1 MGFWNQLFGR
11 KKNSPDQEASSPYLP
26 ERKNDIDIIFAEKF
40 THKGGKF
47 IYSED
52 LKSTDE
58 FFKLILEENHWS
70 GQDVLCFDPQLI
82 QRFGLEPLADPVDPQ
97 NFKAL
102 LIGCEYLIANKGTVL
117 ICHHQLKDFKLEALP
132 DFFIV
137 YSGLDNFVNDVS
149 EGMSQLKN
157 KYSDQLPT
165 NITTLNVKNSKDEND
180 FLSYGNS
187 AKNIYLVLQER

>member
-1 MGFWNQLFGR
+1 MGFWNKLFGR
-11 KKNSPDQEASSPYLP
+11 KKNSPNPEANSPYLP
-26 ERKNDIDIIFAEKF
+26 EKKNDVDIIFAEKF
-40 THKGGKF
+40 TQKGGKF

-52 LKSTDE
+52 VKSTDK
-58 FFKLILEENHWS
+58 FFKLILEENYWS

-82 QRFGLEPLADPVDPQ
+82 QRFGLEPLADSVDPK

-149 EGMSQLKN
+149 EGMTQLKN
-157 KYSDQLPT
+157 KYADQLPT
-165 NITTLNVKNSKDEND
+165 NITTLNVKNSNNEND

-187 AKNIYLVLQER
+187 AKNLYLILQ

>member
-1 MGFWNQLFGR
+1 MGFWNKLFGT
-11 KKNSPDQEASSPYLP
+11 KKNSPNPEANSPYLP
-26 ERKNDIDIIFAEKF
+26 EKKNDVDIIFAEKF
-40 THKGGKF
+40 TQKGGKF

-52 LKSTDE
+52 VKSTDK
-58 FFKLILEENHWS
+58 FFKLILEENYWS

-82 QRFGLEPLADPVDPQ
+82 QRFGLEPLADTVDPK

-102 LIGCEYLIANKGTVL
+102 LIRCEYLIANKGTVL

-149 EGMSQLKN
+149 EGMTQLKN
-157 KYSDQLPT
+157 KYADQLPT
-165 NITTLNVKNSKDEND
+165 NITTLNVKNSNNEND

-187 AKNIYLVLQER
+187 AKNLYLILQ

>member
-1 MGFWNQLFGR
+1 MGFWNKLFGT
-11 KKNSPDQEASSPYLP
+11 KKNSPNPEANSPYLP
-26 ERKNDIDIIFAEKF
+26 EKKNDVDIIFAEKF
-40 THKGGKF
+40 TQKGGKF

-52 LKSTDE
+52 VKSTDK
-58 FFKLILEENHWS
+58 FFKLILEENYWT

-82 QRFGLEPLADPVDPQ
+82 QRFGLEPLADTVDPQ
-97 NFKAL
+97 SFKTL

-149 EGMSQLKN
+149 EGMTQLKN
-157 KYSDQLPT
+157 KYADQLPT
-165 NITTLNVKNSKDEND
+165 NITTLNVKNSNNEND

-187 AKNIYLVLQER
+187 AKNLYLILQ